1 MAKKKTIEPIPNKEP
16 IKKSSAKGWNIG
28 CFFGFHAYENGVCKY
43 CGKKR

>member
-1 MAKKKTIEPIPNKEP
+1 MAKKKIQTTIHEKETP
-16 IKKSSAKGWNIG
+16 KKVSSKGWNIG